1 VFRSKQK
8 LDSDLA
14 ARSSSLARI
23 YSDLGFQ
30 ELALVEGW
38 KAVNNDP
45 TNHSAHR
52 FLADS
57 YSARPRHEISRV
69 SELLQ
74 SQLLQPLNMTP
85 IQPRLAESNLFL
97 ISGQGP
103 GSLSFNEF
111 NPIFNRNGAN
121 VQFSTLVGEHDTIG
135 GELVLAAIQNR
146 LSWSLGYTLFD
157 TDGWRDNADQEDQI
171 ANVFVQYELTYKTSI
186 QAEYRYRDTESGDT
200 QLRFF
205 EDDFLP
211 NLDQREEN
219 QLIRLGFR
227 HAFAPGSNLLGN
239 FMYQHGEFDREDD
252 PVPGIVNTDTDSDA
266 DDYSGELS
274 YLLRSNYIN
283 LVTGAG
289 YFDIDAKSDITTTV
303 TPPFPPITIITTTRL
318 DGDVEHANGYLYSYI
333 DLPMDLTLTIGGSYD
348 DFDADDEDT
357 KDRDQFNPK
366 FGITWNP
373 FSGTTLRGAAFR
385 VLTRTLITDQTL
397 EPTQVAGF
405 NQFYDDSGATDSWLY
420 GGAIDQKCTQSI
432 YGGVEYTFRDSSVPF
447 NDVSGPTNQLKT
459 VDWDEKKFRSYL
471 FWTPHD
477 WVALRA
483 EYLWERFERD
493 EDFGAG
499 VKTVET
505 QYVPLGINFF
515 HPIGLSAG
523 VTGTYVDQQGSFNR
537 QTAPPG
543 TFENGKDDFWLVDAA
558 IKYRFPKRYGFFTV
572 GVRNLTDEDFE
583 YWDSDIE
590 NPRIQPD
597 RFFFASFTL
606 AVP

>member
-1 VFRSKQK
+1 
-8 LDSDLA
+8 
-14 ARSSSLARI
+14 
-23 YSDLGFQ
+23 
-30 ELALVEGW
+30 
-38 KAVNNDP
+38 
-45 TNHSAHR
+45 
-52 FLADS
+52 
-57 YSARPRHEISRV
+57 
-69 SELLQ
+69 
-74 SQLLQPLNMTP
+74 MTP